1 VANGVET
8 SVTPRLRIAGELS
21 RMTNRT
27 AETMPSLPEFDPGQ
41 VVDLDV
47 REDLRRGREP
57 LVRIVA
63 AAHGLPPGGV
73 LHLRTTF
80 QPTPLFLVLRGQGY
94 SYHSEGFAAD
104 DWSSWFWR
112 TDMPPVAASASAP
125 AIGNEAVEGV
135 WDLRT
140 LPAPQPLTA
149 LLERL
154 AGARTPFDALL
165 PMYSDLLGRMIANA
179 GWDSAVVGE
188 LQPGV
193 RVHLAPV
200 SPHRD

>member
-1 VANGVET
+1 
-8 SVTPRLRIAGELS
+8 
-21 RMTNRT
+21 MTNRT
-27 AETMPSLPEFDPGQ
+27 AETMPPLPEFDPGQ

-63 AAHGLPPGGV
+63 AARTLPPGGV

-80 QPTPLFLVLRGQGY
+80 QPTPLFMVLKGQGFHF
-94 SYHSEGFAAD
+94 HSEGFAAD

-112 TDMPPVAASASAP
+112 ADGPPVALPVTRPMVAD
-125 AIGNEAVEGV
+125 EAANGT
-135 WDLRT
+135 WDLRA

-154 AGARTPFDALL
+154 AGAQTPFDALL
-165 PMYSDLLGRMIANA
+165 PMYSELLGRMIANA
-179 GWDSAVVGE
+179 GWHSAVVSE
-188 LQPGV
+188 LQAGV

-200 SPHRD
+200 SPDRG